1 MTHSADVWKWLKKK
15 AQVATH
21 KIKSRLVWLYNT
33 KGAIHNGVL
42 CVSACY
48 TARRCIHLRG
58 KYAWLQQQSDSE
70 YWNEGDVF
78 LEWNSWK
85 NPSGPRLWKVGN
97 CKYTSISGKPLPV
110 CVAARS
116 LKKTS
121 LALRQC
127 YLLISQTL
135 HFMKTYSDVSL
146 AVGST
151 LNDVSIQ
158 ELEFYQQTLP
168 ASHSNGNTNQAR
180 QSNRSMCCL
189 PSVRT
194 HEDAHYKTVSFICK

>member
-1 MTHSADVWKWLKKK
+1 MCENDKKK

-42 CVSACY
+42 CVSVCY

-110 CVAARS
+110 CVAALS

-146 AVGST
+146 VVGPT

>member
-1 MTHSADVWKWLKKK
+1 MCENDKKK

-33 KGAIHNGVL
+33 KGAIHDGVL
-42 CVSACY
+42 CVSVCY

-85 NPSGPRLWKVGN
+85 NPSGPRFWKVGN

-116 LKKTS
+116 LKKKKKQSGFETMLPPHLSNTALHENLFRRLSSCWTHTKWRVNSRAGVLSTNSTS
-121 LALRQC
+121 ITQ
-127 YLLISQTL
+127 
-135 HFMKTYSDVSL
+135 H
-146 AVGST
+146 
-151 LNDVSIQ
+151 
-158 ELEFYQQTLP
+158 
-168 ASHSNGNTNQAR
+168 GNTNQAR